1 VASNHLARRA
11 RWVIAA
17 VLVAV
22 GCTLIPAA
30 PGQAA
35 PNLTIDQ
42 VKAQVA
48 QLQNEAEIANE
59 KANTADVKVQQGRQH
74 LAQVQRQLAQQKTRL
89 DRLSAQMG
97 AYAAAMYA
105 NGGIDPSVQLM
116 LSDNPGDFLS
126 AAASLDQVARM
137 QDSTFRQARAAALQ
151 MAQTQREV
159 DQQLAQLQTLKQEA
173 DSNRAQVN
181 AKLAQAKALLSK
193 LTAAQQ
199 RRLAAQQQAARSVT
213 VSHAS
218 YSPASSSGTST
229 GGSGGYHAPAGSGRG
244 AIAVAYAM
252 AQVGKAYVYGG
263 TGPYG
268 YDCSGLTMMAWAQA
282 GVSLPHSAS
291 AQYAMTPRVAISD
304 LQPGDLLFFYSDIH
318 HVGMYIGGGMFVNA
332 ENPSVGVRVQPLA
345 GYWSTVYVGA
355 GRV

>member
-1 VASNHLARRA
+1 VASNRLARRA

-17 VLVAV
+17 VLVAA
-22 GCTLIPAA
+22 GCTLIPAT

-42 VKAQVA
+42 VKARVA
-48 QLQNEAEIANE
+48 QLENEAEIANE
-59 KANTADVKVQQGRQH
+59 KANTADLKVQQTQQH
-74 LAQVQRQLAQQKTRL
+74 LTQVQRQLTQQKTRL
-89 DRLSAQMG
+89 DRLSTQMG

-116 LSDNPGDFLS
+116 LSDNPSDFL
-126 AAASLDQVARM
+126 AEAASLDQVARM

-159 DQQLAQLQTLKQEA
+159 DQQLAQLQALQKEA
-173 DSNRAQVN
+173 DANRAEVN
-181 AKLAQAKALLSK
+181 AKLAEAKSLLSR

-199 RRLAAQQQAARSVT
+199 RRLAAAQAARTVT

-218 YSPASSSGTST
+218 YSSGSSSTSNS
-229 GGSGGYHAPAGSGRG
+229 GSGGYHAPAGSGRG

-282 GVSLPHSAS
+282 GVALPHSAS

-304 LQPGDLLFFYSDIH
+304 LQPGDLMFFYSDIH

-332 ENPSVGVRVQPLA
+332 ENPSVGIRVQPLA
-345 GYWSTVYVGA
+345 GYWSTVYIGA

>member
-1 VASNHLARRA
+1 VLAA
-11 RWVIAA
+11 
-17 VLVAV
+17 
-22 GCTLIPAA
+22 GFTLIPAA

-35 PNLTIDQ
+35 PNLTLNQ
-42 VKAQVA
+42 VKARVA

-59 KANTADVKVQQGRQH
+59 QANTADLKVQQTRQH
-74 LAQVQRQLAQQKTRL
+74 LAQVQRQLSQEKVRL
-89 DRLSAQMG
+89 DRLSTQMG

-116 LSDNPGDFLS
+116 LSDNPGDFL
-126 AAASLDQVARM
+126 AEAASLDQVARM
-137 QDSTFRQARAAALQ
+137 QDSTFRQARTAALQ
-151 MAQTQREV
+151 MTQTQREV
-159 DQQLAQLQTLKQEA
+159 DQQLAQVQALQKEA
-173 DSNRAQVN
+173 DANRAQVN
-181 AKLAQAKALLSK
+181 AKLAETKALLSK
-193 LTAAQQ
+193 LTAAEQ
-199 RRLAAQQQAARSVT
+199 RRLAAQQAARTTT
-213 VSHAS
+213 VSHTS
-218 YSPASSSGTST
+218 YTSNT
-229 GGSGGYHAPAGSGRG
+229 GGSGYHAPSGSGRG
-244 AIAVAYAM
+244 GIAVAYAM

-304 LQPGDLLFFYSDIH
+304 LQPGDLMFFYSDIH

-332 ENPSVGVRVQPLA
+332 ENPSVGIRVQPLA

>member
-1 VASNHLARRA
+1 V
-11 RWVIAA
+11 VAA
-17 VLVAV
+17 VLVAA

-35 PNLTIDQ
+35 PNLTLDQ
-42 VKAQVA
+42 VKARVT
-48 QLQNEAEIANE
+48 QLENEAEIANE
-59 KANTADVKVQQGRQH
+59 KANTADLKVQQTQRH
-74 LAQVQRQLAQQKTRL
+74 LTQVQRQLSSQKTRL
-89 DRLSAQMG
+89 DRLSTQMG

-116 LSDNPGDFLS
+116 LSDNPGDFL
-126 AAASLDQVARM
+126 AEAASLDQVARM

-159 DQQLAQLQTLKQEA
+159 DQQLAQVQALQKEA
-173 DSNRAQVN
+173 DANRAQVN
-181 AKLAQAKALLSK
+181 AKLAEAKALLSK
-193 LTAAQQ
+193 LTAAEQ
-199 RRLAAQQQAARSVT
+199 RRLAAQQAAT
-213 VSHAS
+213 TPAASHAT
-218 YSPASSSGTST
+218 YTANT
-229 GGSGGYHAPAGSGRG
+229 GGSGGYHAPSGSGRG
-244 AIAVAYAM
+244 GIAVAYAM

-282 GVSLPHSAS
+282 GVALPHSAS

-332 ENPSVGVRVQPLA
+332 ENPSVGIRVQPLA